1 MRRICSH
8 PPASTATDGRRACNA
23 FAQTPRWAKAAAQGE
38 AAILTSI
45 SEATDTTAIATATA
59 TATATDPSV
68 AREIGR
74 AEASDAAAVQ
84 PAKAE
89 VR

>member
-45 SEATDTTAIATATA
+45 SEATDTIATATA

-74 AEASDAAAVQ
+74 VEVSDAAGAQ